1 MELEKTNRINALFD
15 FYEELLTNKQM
26 QYIGSYYRDDYS
38 LGEIAENFDVSRQA
52 VYDNIKKHLDDSLM
66 LVTALNSKIGYYKA
80 AAIAQKAF
88 KEGKTLKQAAIES
101 GEITEEE
108 YMKKLKLTK

>member
-52 VYDNIKKHLDDSLM
+52 VYDNIKRTEQTLEKYENKLHLYRDFLKRNKRIDSL
-66 LVTALNSKIGYYKA
+66 VEYVKQYY
-80 AAIAQKAF
+80 QNDQR
-88 KEGKTLKQAAIES
+88 L
-101 GEITEEE
+101 
-108 YMKKLKLTK
+108 LKLISLIEDTEDQG

>member
-15 FYEELLTNKQM
+15 FYEELLTNKQV

-52 VYDNIKKHLDDSLM
+52 VYDNIKRTEQTLEKYERKLHLYSDFLARNKRIDSL
-66 LVTALNSKIGYYKA
+66 VGYVEEHY
-80 AAIAQKAF
+80 
-88 KEGKTLKQAAIES
+88 S
-101 GEITEEE
+101 GD
-108 YMKKLKLTK
+108 KKLLKLVSLVEDTENQR